1 MLLKTILY
9 PKQNRKK
16 PNANFPMGRECV
28 TKRRGFCDRAE
39 SSNQLFFFLSLFSI
53 ALSVS
58 LSLSLVVFFGG
69 NSPFL
74 SVLACYNLSW
84 CHCDDAFSCFWTWLC
99 SSAFFLY
106 PYPFWRRKK
115 VRFRLTETFCKNS
128 IYLRVESEFGIHIS
142 RWERKLRPS

>member
-39 SSNQLFFFLSLFSI
+39 SSNQLFFFLSLLNSSLSI
-53 ALSVS
+53 S

-84 CHCDDAFSCFWTWLC
+84 CHCDDAFSCFWSFRDALLFSQTKNESSIC
-99 SSAFFLY
+99 SLGIAT
-106 PYPFWRRKK
+106 KK
-115 VRFRLTETFCKNS
+115 YTGALLMHTE
-128 IYLRVESEFGIHIS
+128 IHWDTKINI
-142 RWERKLRPS
+142 